1 MGAAAAE
8 VSQFEAGGFGR
19 LSVYSDGLF
28 LVEQVGKAGRVRCV
42 VAVE

>member
-1 MGAAAAE
+1 MGAAAVE
-8 VSQFEAGGFGR
+8 VSRFKVGGFGR

-42 VAVE
+42 VGVE